1 MTIQVYSL
9 TVKPFYSNQY
19 NNQHYTHIIE
29 INKEPLGPLKTLVK
43 RINRPKISP
52 FNINT
57 FPNNTCET
65 SCMYAIHDINNSN
78 EIMCLSKITDLY
90 AFILQH
96 ADLYTIDDKLAKMM
110 QKSNIINNQERILF
124 NIIYNDNKN

>member
-1 MTIQVYSL
+1 MTIEVYSL
-9 TVKPFYSNQY
+9 VVKPFYNNQY
-19 NNQHYTHIIE
+19 NNQYYTHIIE
-29 INKEPLGPLKTLVK
+29 INKEPMGPLKTIVK

-52 FNINT
+52 FTTNT
-57 FPNNTCET
+57 FSNNTCET
-65 SCMYAIHDINNSN
+65 SCMYAIYDINNSN
-78 EIMCLSKITDLY
+78 EIMCLSKIPDLY